1 MRNGIPLSD
10 KDRVPWLEALRDAIR
25 KKTSNDETVV
35 LTCSALQVRYREI
48 LRSADPNYKPGD
60 CNNCRVKF
68 VCLKAPR
75 EVIADRIRRRS
86 EEGKHFMPASL
97 LQSQL
102 DLLQF
107 DEAEG
112 ITMVDATAS
121 FASIL
126 DATLSSFSTK
136 KIEL

>member
-1 MRNGIPLSD
+1 V
-10 KDRVPWLEALRDAIR
+10 K
-25 KKTSNDETVV
+25 
-35 LTCSALQVRYREI
+35 YREI

-60 CNNCRVKF
+60 YNNCSVKF
-68 VCLKAPR
+68 VCLKAPK

-86 EEGKHFMPASL
+86 LEGKHFMPASL

-102 DLLQF
+102 DLLQV

-126 DATLSSFSTK
+126 DAILASFSTNK
-136 KIEL
+136 LKL